1 MNARRIILV
10 LGVILAAFLLLQPVA
25 SAQSQY
31 ATLSGVVRDPSGA
44 VVSGAK
50 VTVKSTTSGELR
62 DSATNDEGFFSVVN
76 LPAGSYNVSVE
87 IQGFQT
93 WQGKNIALNSSDS
106 RSINIE
112 LKVGKVTDVVVV
124 EGTTTEIAAVDS
136 GEKSGIITQKDLEQ
150 LSLVSRN
157 ASEFVKLMPG
167 ALLTP
172 TGGQNK
178 SNYSGQVVGINGFVP
193 NGQSAGG
200 LGAVNINGQAANIT
214 QDGQNVFD
222 PGAAGSA
229 TPVNPNP
236 DMISE
241 VKVLTSNF
249 SAENAQ
255 GPVVVNTV
263 TKGGTSSFHGDGHIY
278 IRNSAMNATDH
289 YNKESLICTGGSCA
303 YPSGYNPKPDS
314 SYYYPG
320 GSIGGPLYIPHTN
333 FNKSRTKLFFFE
345 AYENYHQTE
354 DAGVE
359 KSFVPTAD
367 MYNGDFSALAT
378 YGSLVGRSQ
387 GAVPVQPNGTNWT
400 ANGMNYIAANR
411 GTCTI
416 TGGVLSSACIDPK
429 MVSLLKDFF
438 PAANIPLSEIGS
450 TGGFNYIQNFSAPQN
465 GWQNVARGDWVIS
478 DNTKVYV
485 TYSHQ
490 QESATM
496 PFGLWNAAGS
506 WAVPSPSPVVGA
518 NSSDLVVASFVHVFS
533 PTMTSETTFG
543 YTLVKFPTTPTD
555 PAKISRTDV
564 GFTVPSIFGNP
575 MVPALTSWS
584 TGIPTIGDIGHDYHP
599 VMIANKGIPSVS
611 ENLTKVLGTHTA
623 KVGFFFQHIYNTQDN
638 WGQYTGTYTP
648 EPASWG
654 GSATGSNY
662 ADMLMGIA
670 ADYGE
675 TALPP
680 PTSVANNIAAI
691 YVQDSWKA
699 TRRLTLQYG
708 LRFEHY
714 GKPYSPVDNVGLA
727 IFDPTK
733 FVAGVSQPNNGVT
746 WHKLTPSIPLS
757 GATST
762 FLFYSPRLGAAYD
775 LFGNGRT
782 IIRGGWGMYRA
793 YDSLQSN
800 NYTGPAGTAFGS
812 VGYGC
817 NHGDVACA
825 SYETISNYAV
835 TSPISY
841 GASPLAGGTQ
851 SITTYD
857 PRNHEQP
864 LVYSYSVNIDQ
875 QLPDKFRAEFSYV
888 GNKGTDFQNSV
899 QFNAVPFG
907 AMYNAMTAHPAQ
919 CTTTNSGVV
928 SDNIASSACELLYRP
943 YNPYTSISQS
953 VTAGK
958 SRFDSFQAT
967 VSRAYGWLTM
977 QGNYTWSKTLAG
989 TQNSGNGYLT
999 GALPGYGVN
1008 WIYGVSN
1015 LDRPQAF
1022 SASYV
1027 FTIPGVK
1034 GGNSFVR
1041 GATNGWQISG
1051 VTIVQSGQ
1059 QLLNSSSSGN
1069 RNFNISQGGTNQD
1082 AVHLLGSPDITM
1094 FPAILCNP
1102 AAGKR
1107 GPNQFVDPSCFGP
1120 QPVGKLG
1127 NAAMPY
1133 MGGPMYWNSD
1143 LSLIKNFKIKE
1154 RQNLQFRVAAFNF
1167 LNHGLLSFDNNDNN
1181 LTMQF
1186 NDLGQVVTGA
1196 SMLYRG
1202 NGLPAGTTGATT
1214 DQVMS
1219 CQQNT
1224 IGQTINGV
1232 AYPNGIKCAGTTTF
1246 GVATHH
1252 VGYRLM
1258 EFGLKYSF

>member
-1 MNARRIILV
+1 

-25 SAQSQY
+25 SAQSQF
-31 ATLSGVVRDPSGA
+31 ATLNGVVRDPSGA
-44 VVSGAK
+44 VISDAK
-50 VTVKSTTSGELR
+50 VIVKSTLSGELR
-62 DSATNDEGFFSVVN
+62 DSATNNDGFFSVVD

-87 IQGFQT
+87 KQGFQK
-93 WQGKNIALNSSDS
+93 WEGKNIALNSSDS
-106 RSINIE
+106 RSMNIE
-112 LKVGKVTDVVVV
+112 LKVGKITDTVTV
-124 EGTTTEIAAVDS
+124 EATTTEITAVDS

-172 TGGQNK
+172 TTGKNQSNYGGQ
-178 SNYSGQVVGINGFVP
+178 VIGINGFVP
-193 NGQSAGG
+193 NGTSAGG
-200 LGAVNINGQAANIT
+200 LGAVNINGQSVNIT

-222 PGAAGSA
+222 PGASGNA

-263 TKGGTSSFHGDGHIY
+263 TKGGTSTFHGDGHIY
-278 IRNSAMNATDH
+278 IRNSTMNATDH

-333 FNKSRTKLFFFE
+333 FNKSHTKLFFFE

-359 KSFVPTAD
+359 KSFVPTAA
-367 MYNGDFSALAT
+367 MYTGDFSALAT
-378 YGSLVGRSQ
+378 YGSLVGRNQ
-387 GAVPVQPNGTNWT
+387 GAVPVQPNGTDWT
-400 ANGMNYIAANR
+400 ANGMGYISANR

-429 MVSLLKDFF
+429 TLSLLKDFF
-438 PAANIPLSEIGS
+438 PTANIPLNEIGS

-465 GWQNVARGDWVIS
+465 GWQDVARGDWVIS
-478 DNTKVYV
+478 DNTRVYV

-490 QESATM
+490 QENATM
-496 PFGLWNAAGS
+496 PFGLWNSAGA
-506 WAVPSPSPVVGA
+506 WAVPSPSPVVGQ
-518 NSSDLVVASFVHVFS
+518 NSSDLIVASFMHVFS

-543 YTLVKFPTTPTD
+543 YTLVKFPTTPTS
-555 PAKISRTDV
+555 PAKISRADV
-564 GFTVPSIFGNP
+564 GFTVPSVFGNP

-584 TGIPTIGDIGHDYHP
+584 NGIPTIGDIGHDYHP
-599 VMIANKGIPSVS
+599 NMIANKGIPSVT
-611 ENLTKVLGTHTA
+611 ENFTKVLGTHTA
-623 KVGFFFQHIYNTQDN
+623 KAGFFFQHLYNTQDN
-638 WGQYTGTYTP
+638 WGQYTGTYVP

-654 GSATGSNY
+654 ASATGSSY

-670 ADYGE
+670 ADYSE

-733 FVAGVSQPNNGVT
+733 FVADVSQANNGVT
-746 WHKLTPSIPLS
+746 WHKLTPSVPLS

-762 FLFYSPRLGAAYD
+762 FLFYSPRLGAAFDVY
-775 LFGNGRT
+775 GNGRT
-782 IIRGGWGMYRA
+782 VIRGGWGMYRA

-812 VGYGC
+812 VGYSCG
-817 NHGDVACA
+817 HGDVACA

-841 GASPLAGGTQ
+841 GTAPLGAGTQ

-875 QLPDKFRAEFSYV
+875 QLPGKFQAEFSYV

-919 CTTTNSGVV
+919 CTTTDSHGVV
-928 SDNIASSACELLYRP
+928 SDNIGSTACELLYRP
-943 YNPYTSISQS
+943 YAPYTSISQS

-958 SRFDSFQAT
+958 SRFDSFQA
-967 VSRAYGWLTM
+967 SLKRSYGWLTL

-989 TQNSGNGYLT
+989 TQNSGNSYLT

-1008 WIYGVSN
+1008 WVYGISN
-1015 LDRPQAF
+1015 QDRPQAF
-1022 SASYV
+1022 NLAYV
-1027 FTIPGVK
+1027 LAFPTYK
-1034 GGNSFVR
+1034 GNSAFVR
-1041 GATNGWQISG
+1041 AIGSGWQLSG
-1051 VTIVQSGQ
+1051 ITIIQSGQ
-1059 QLLNSSSSGN
+1059 QLLNSSSGT
-1069 RNFNISQGGTNQD
+1069 RNFGIQQGGGSQD
-1082 AVHLLGSPDITM
+1082 AVHLLGSPDLTL
-1094 FPAILCNP
+1094 FPQILCNP
-1102 AAGKR
+1102 AT
-1107 GPNQFVDPSCFGP
+1107 GPRLKNQFVSPICFGP
-1120 QPVGKLG
+1120 QPKGMLG

-1154 RQNLQFRVAAFNF
+1154 RQNFEFRIAAFNF
-1167 LNHGLLSFDNNDNN
+1167 VNHGLLSFDNNDNN
-1181 LTMQF
+1181 LNLQF
-1186 NDLGQVVTGA
+1186 NNLGQVITGTSCPQNATGQCTQA
-1196 SMLYRG
+1196 S
-1202 NGLPAGTTGATT
+1202 
-1214 DQVMS
+1214 
-1219 CQQNT
+1219 
-1224 IGQTINGV
+1224 
-1232 AYPNGIKCAGTTTF
+1232 TF

-1252 VGYRLM
+1252 VGNRIM
-1258 EFGLKYSF
+1258 ELGLKYSF